1 MITREAVLTALKD
14 VKDPELHQSIVDL
27 DMVRDVAVR
36 DGHVT
41 VDTLLTI
48 GACPLR
54 ETIVDS
60 IKAKVSALPGV
71 RGVDVSL
78 GVMSQEQRQALI
90 QKLRGG
96 EASPRGRSTFLGPE
110 SATRVIAVASG
121 KGGVGKSTV
130 TANLAAALASMGHK
144 VGVLDADVYGFSMP
158 KMLGVS
164 GRPTM
169 VDQMIIPLEKDG
181 IRVISIGFL
190 LPDENEAVIWRGPL
204 LHKTLTTFIGEVA
217 WGDDLEYL
225 LLDLPPGTGDVS
237 ITIAQTLPQ
246 SYMLL
251 VTTPQAAAAQV
262 ARRAARM
269 AEKVNMELIGVL
281 ENMSYYQPAPGADPV
296 FIFGRGG
303 GAELARQLEVP
314 LLGEIPLDQS
324 IREGS
329 DAGRPVVVSTPGS
342 PAANALR
349 AAAERLVAVVP
360 LPAAAVR

>member
-78 GVMSQEQRQALI
+78 GGMSQEQRQALI
-90 QKLRGG
+90 PKLRGG

-169 VDQMIIPLEKDG
+169 VDQMIIP
-181 IRVISIGFL
+181 
-190 LPDENEAVIWRGPL
+190 
-204 LHKTLTTFIGEVA
+204 
-217 WGDDLEYL
+217 
-225 LLDLPPGTGDVS
+225 
-237 ITIAQTLPQ
+237 
-246 SYMLL
+246 
-251 VTTPQAAAAQV
+251 
-262 ARRAARM
+262 
-269 AEKVNMELIGVL
+269 
-281 ENMSYYQPAPGADPV
+281 
-296 FIFGRGG
+296 
-303 GAELARQLEVP
+303 
-314 LLGEIPLDQS
+314 
-324 IREGS
+324 
-329 DAGRPVVVSTPGS
+329 
-342 PAANALR
+342 
-349 AAAERLVAVVP
+349 
-360 LPAAAVR
+360 

>member
-1 MITREAVLTALKD
+1 
-14 VKDPELHQSIVDL
+14 
-27 DMVRDVAVR
+27 
-36 DGHVT
+36 
-41 VDTLLTI
+41 
-48 GACPLR
+48 
-54 ETIVDS
+54 
-60 IKAKVSALPGV
+60 
-71 RGVDVSL
+71 
-78 GVMSQEQRQALI
+78 
-90 QKLRGG
+90 
-96 EASPRGRSTFLGPE
+96 LGPE

-130 TANLAAALASMGHK
+130 TVNLAAALAAMGHT
-144 VGVLDADVYGFSMP
+144 VGILDADVYGFSIP
-158 KMLGVS
+158 KMLGVA

-217 WGDDLEYL
+217 WGDDLQYL

-251 VTTPQAAAAQV
+251 VTTPQDAAAQV

-269 AEKVNMELIGVL
+269 AEKVNMELIGVV
-281 ENMSYYQPAPGADPV
+281 ENMSFYLPAPGAERV
-296 FIFGRGG
+296 YIFGRGG

-329 DAGRPVVVSTPGS
+329 DAGRPVVLSRPHS
-342 PAANALR
+342 AA
-349 AAAERLVAVVP
+349 AAAFRETAERLARAVP
-360 LPAAAVR
+360 LPAAAVTS